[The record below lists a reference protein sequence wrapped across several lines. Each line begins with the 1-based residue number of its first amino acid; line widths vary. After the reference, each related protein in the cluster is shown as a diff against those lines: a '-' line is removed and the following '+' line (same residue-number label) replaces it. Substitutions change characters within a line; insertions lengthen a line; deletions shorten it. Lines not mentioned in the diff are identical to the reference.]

1 MARAKLARLGR
12 YEIAGELGRG
22 AMGVVYKA
30 HDPVLDRTVALK
42 TIALAE
48 NEAGRSEYQK
58 RFFQEAKAAARL
70 NHPRLIT
77 IYDFGE
83 EGDLAWMAMEMLAGT
98 ELRERIAQAPI
109 PVREALKIA
118 EQVADGLGFAHE
130 HGVVH
135 RDIKPGN
142 IMLMPRAQVK
152 IMDFGVARVRVSS
165 VKTQTGTRLGTPK
178 YMSPEQAMG
187 RPADHR
193 SDVFSL
199 GIVLYEMLTR
209 ASPFHGSDSTEVM
222 YNVTTQEAIEP
233 SRVNA
238 EVPETLDL
246 VVRKALAKNPDERY
260 RDAYEFASDLQA
272 CLAEL
277 GERNGAAEPTGGT
290 APAHGAKPI
299 DAAKP
304 DSDKTELLAPDAS
317 GIGAETRLPI
327 SRRFDSAAALRR
339 LTEPGA
345 RDLRLLTRAPRPVG
359 VSRRVLRDPVLR
371 RFAAAVL
378 IAALAGFAIAF
389 G

>member
-1 MARAKLARLGR
+1 MARATLARLGR

-22 AMGVVYKA
+22 AMGIVYKA
-30 HDPVLDRTVALK
+30 HDPVLDRSVALK
-42 TIALAE
+42 TIALAD
-48 NEAGRSEYQK
+48 NESGRGEYQK

-98 ELRERIAQAPI
+98 ELRERIGQGPV
-109 PVREALKIA
+109 PVREAVKIA

-142 IMLMPRAQVK
+142 IMLMPRGQVK

-178 YMSPEQAMG
+178 YMSPEQATG
-187 RPADHR
+187 RTVDHR
-193 SDVFSL
+193 SDIFSL
-199 GIVLYEMLTR
+199 GIVLYEMLTG
-209 ASPFHGSDSTEVM
+209 ASPFQGSDSTEVM
-222 YNVTTQEAIEP
+222 YNVTSREAIAP
-233 SRVNA
+233 SRINA

-246 VVRKALAKNPDERY
+246 VLRKALAKDPEERY
-260 RDAYEFASDLQA
+260 QDAYELAADLQA
-272 CLAEL
+272 CLVEL
-277 GERNGAAEPTGGT
+277 RGAASSPDASPLPGART
-290 APAHGAKPI
+290 A
-299 DAAKP
+299 DAAAAEME
-304 DSDKTELLAPDAS
+304 KTQLLAPDAS
-317 GIGAETRLPI
+317 AIGAETRLPI

-339 LTEPGA
+339 LAEPGK
-345 RDLRLLTRAPRPVG
+345 RDRRRLTRAQRPLGVPR
-359 VSRRVLRDPVLR
+359 RLLRDPVLR
-371 RFAAAVL
+371 RFAAVTL
-378 IAALAGFAIAF
+378 VAALAGLAIAF

>member
-22 AMGVVYKA
+22 AMGIVYKA

-48 NEAGRSEYQK
+48 NEAGRSEYHK

-98 ELRERIAQAPI
+98 ELRERIAQGPI
-109 PVREALKIA
+109 PVREAVRIA

-209 ASPFHGSDSTEVM
+209 VSPFHGSDSTELM
-222 YNVTTQEAIEP
+222 YNVTSQEAIEP
-233 SRVNA
+233 SRINA

-246 VVRKALAKNPDERY
+246 VVRKALAKNADERY
-260 RDAYEFASDLQA
+260 QSAYELASDLQA
-272 CLAEL
+272 CIGEL
-277 GERNGAAEPTGGT
+277 GEHGLAAGATGE
-290 APAHGAKPI
+290 AKPI
-299 DAAKP
+299 DAPNA
-304 DSDKTELLAPDAS
+304 DSEKTQLLAPDAS
-317 GIGAETRLPI
+317 GIGAETRLPV

-339 LTEPGA
+339 LAEPGA
-345 RDLRLLTRAPRPVG
+345 RDLRRLTRAPRPVG
-359 VSRRVLRDPVLR
+359 ALRRVLRDPVLR
-371 RFAAAVL
+371 RFTAAVL
-378 IAALAGFAIAF
+378 IAALAGFAIVF